1 MPMPASP
8 AESGG
13 KGGGAGK
20 TPGRMV
26 GSAFAGFSELLLFHP
41 VDTVAKR
48 LMTKEVR
55 RVTLRARER
64 PCRRRPRRGAASA
77 GARARARGV
86 PLAERRHRAR
96 TRAARCA

>member
-41 VDTVAKR
+41 VDTC
-48 LMTKEVR
+48 LLYTS
-55 RVTLRARER
+55 
-64 PCRRRPRRGAASA
+64 PSPRD
-77 GARARARGV
+77 
-86 PLAERRHRAR
+86 
-96 TRAARCA
+96 